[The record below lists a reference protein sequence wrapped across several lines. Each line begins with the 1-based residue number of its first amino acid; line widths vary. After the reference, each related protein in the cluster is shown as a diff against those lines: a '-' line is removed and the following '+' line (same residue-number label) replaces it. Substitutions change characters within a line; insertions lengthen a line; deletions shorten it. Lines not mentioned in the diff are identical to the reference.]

1 MRWGVDS
8 YGPADAEQQVP
19 EALRRDGED
28 HHSHISRLELVTRR
42 MGRAPTFWGRYL
54 NQRLPE
60 HDGTVES
67 PPDEHRL
74 TPREV
79 AWLHAQGC
87 RVLPVYNGSVGRTDR
102 LTGGRTAGAAAA
114 NQAIA
119 LCEQLEVPASV
130 IVYADVENWAGDVGW
145 FRGWFETMR
154 GANRRCGVYGRP
166 IRVVE
171 NPADPSRHYG
181 TALAH
186 IRSAA
191 TRREA
196 ERRIEDETRWSGGRA
211 PRRVTTGE
219 IWSDELRAA
228 MTAVLVDGI
237 VERGVDPF
245 DGPGADAFYV
255 WSNEPRRVLTAT
267 SDAQLGG
274 DDIPDEFV
282 PAEPPHAS
290 NVQTVVWQYLQNA
303 IFSHGAH
310 GNVDMNLAS
319 EVGFDGMW

>member
-54 NQRLPE
+54 NQRLPQ

-67 PPDEHRL
+67 PPGEHRL

-87 RVLPVYNGSVGRTDR
+87 RVLPVYNGSGGRTDR

-154 GANRRCGVYGRP
+154 GANWRCGVYGRP

-171 NPADPSRHYG
+171 EPRGSSTPLRHRAGAHPQRRDPAR
-181 TALAH
+181 
-186 IRSAA
+186 
-191 TRREA
+191 
-196 ERRIEDETRWSGGRA
+196 GRA
-211 PRRVTTGE
+211 PHRGRDALERRSCASSRHHRRDLE
-219 IWSDELRAA
+219 RRAA
-228 MTAVLVDGI
+228 
-237 VERGVDPF
+237 RGD
-245 DGPGADAFYV
+245 DRGAGRRHRRARRR
-255 WSNEPRRVLTAT
+255 SLRRPRRRRVLRGRT
-267 SDAQLGG
+267 S
-274 DDIPDEFV
+274 
-282 PAEPPHAS
+282 PAGS
-290 NVQTVVWQYLQNA
+290 
-303 IFSHGAH
+303 
-310 GNVDMNLAS
+310 
-319 EVGFDGMW
+319 